1 MTFSSHFDILKY
13 LYSYKSQCRVIEL
26 IMNKLK
32 EKQRKRTIRHYR
44 LRKKV
49 SGVDKMPRL
58 CVSRTLNHIYA
69 QLINDITGQTILTV
83 STLTP
88 DIRKSLKSGGN
99 VAAAK
104 IVGKRLAEEAT
115 KKGIQK
121 VVFDRGAFPYHGRI
135 KVLATAAREGGL
147 KF

>member
-1 MTFSSHFDILKY
+1 
-13 LYSYKSQCRVIEL
+13 
-26 IMNKLK
+26 MNKLK
-32 EKQRKRTIRHYR
+32 EKQQKRTIRHYR

-49 SGVDKMPRL
+49 IGVDKMPRL
-58 CVSRTLNHIYA
+58 CVSRTLNNIYA
-69 QLINDITGQTILTV
+69 QLIDDTGGRTLLTI

-88 DIRKSLKSGGN
+88 DIRKSIKSGGN

-104 IVGKRLAEEAT
+104 VIGKRLAEEAV

-121 VVFDRGAFPYHGRI
+121 VVFDRSSFPYHGRI
-135 KVLATAAREGGL
+135 KALADAAREAGL